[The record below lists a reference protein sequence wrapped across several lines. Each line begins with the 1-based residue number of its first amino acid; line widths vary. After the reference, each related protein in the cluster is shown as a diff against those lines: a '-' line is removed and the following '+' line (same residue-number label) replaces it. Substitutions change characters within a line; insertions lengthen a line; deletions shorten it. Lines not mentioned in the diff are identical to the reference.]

1 MSSYDFVVVGAGIF
15 GVTTALKLKEEGH
28 TVAILNPDAI
38 PHHLAAS
45 TDISKA
51 VRVEYGS
58 DLEYMDMAAECVEG
72 WRDWNDLYGETLY
85 HETGFILATSQPLG
99 SDEDAYDFTSYQNLL
114 KKGFKPERFD
124 AKELEKRFPA
134 FNTEQYIDGFF
145 HAVGGFVLSGRVVEA
160 VLKRASD
167 KGVDVYEGQTVE
179 KIVCE
184 NGRVVAVETR
194 EGQRYYCGHAVI
206 CAGNF
211 TPYLVPELKP
221 YMRVTGHPVFH
232 LKPSKPELFTPPNF
246 SVFGADISTTG
257 WYGFPYHPIE
267 KVVKIANHGVGREIH
282 PEYDDRVV
290 TKEQEQRLREFLQ
303 LTFHSLVN
311 DPIVYT
317 RLCCYTDT
325 LDGHFWIDNHPDIK
339 GLSIG
344 SGGSGHG
351 MKMAPVL
358 GDMIASVALGGSH
371 KWSGRYRWRQL
382 TENTVIK
389 EEARF
394 INR

>member
-1 MSSYDFVVVGAGIF
+1 MSLYDFVVVGAGIY

-85 HETGFILATSQPLG
+85 HETGFILATSRPLS
-99 SDEDAYDFTSYQNLL
+99 SDQHAYEFTSYQNLL

-124 AKELEKRFPA
+124 AKELEKLFPA
-134 FNTEQYIDGFF
+134 FNTGQYIDGFF

-160 VLKRASD
+160 VLKRASN

-179 KIVCE
+179 KIIRE
-184 NGRVVAVETR
+184 NGKVVAVETR
-194 EGQRYYCGHAVI
+194 EREKYYCGHAVI

-232 LKPSKPELFTPPNF
+232 LKPRKPELFTPPNF

-290 TKEQEQRLREFLQ
+290 TEEQEQRLREFLK
-303 LTFHSLVN
+303 LTFPSLAN

-358 GDMIASVALGGSH
+358 GDMIASVAIN
-371 KWSGRYRWRQL
+371 WIRWQR
-382 TENTVIK
+382 TWNENGTRSWGYDSQCGIGWI
-389 EEARF
+389 A
-394 INR
+394 